1 MSPNLPNVIANLLF
15 FEEIPSYI
23 VIVFLVLVV
32 SLFLILVITI
42 FEKRKGINSDEG
54 LGEGAYQDALKI
66 LDKARADSL
75 RIMSRAQSK
84 AQTLMDNTY
93 SLTDV
98 AKKELDARI
107 GDVYKRQED
116 YLKKSI
122 EELLITF
129 KSAVEKGSEEN
140 IRTLVQTTETL
151 KKEALS
157 DITEFKEMLEEETMG
172 AKEELEEKVKADYAQ
187 VEAEIDTYRQEKLKE
202 LNNKVL
208 DILSNVYLEVIGKE
222 LDQPK
227 YEEMVL
233 KLLDDEVRK
242 SGLKDVSS
250 NE

>member
-1 MSPNLPNVIANLLF
+1 
-15 FEEIPSYI
+15 
-23 VIVFLVLVV
+23 
-32 SLFLILVITI
+32 
-42 FEKRKGINSDEG
+42 
-54 LGEGAYQDALKI
+54 
-66 LDKARADSL
+66 
-75 RIMSRAQSK
+75 
-84 AQTLMDNTY
+84 
-93 SLTDV
+93 
-98 AKKELDARI
+98 ARI

-172 AKEELEEKVKADYAQ
+172 AKEELEDKVKADYAQ
-187 VEAEIDTYRQEKLKE
+187 VEAEIDTYRQKKLKE

-208 DILSNVYLEVIGKE
+208 DILSNIYLEVIGKE

-233 KLLDDEVRK
+233 KLLDEQVRK

>member
-1 MSPNLPNVIANLLF
+1 MSSNLPSIIANLLF

-23 VIVFLVLVV
+23 VIVFLILAI
-32 SLFLILVITI
+32 SLFLILIITI

-54 LGEGAYQDALKI
+54 LGESAYQDALKI
-66 LDKARADSL
+66 LDKARAESL

-84 AQTLMDNTY
+84 AQTLMDSTY
-93 SLTDV
+93 SLTDA

-151 KKEALS
+151 
-157 DITEFKEMLEEETMG
+157 
-172 AKEELEEKVKADYAQ
+172 
-187 VEAEIDTYRQEKLKE
+187 
-202 LNNKVL
+202 
-208 DILSNVYLEVIGKE
+208 
-222 LDQPK
+222 
-227 YEEMVL
+227 
-233 KLLDDEVRK
+233 
-242 SGLKDVSS
+242 
-250 NE
+250 